1 MTPDSDCDALFI
13 GIDLGTSGCRA
24 VAIDSK
30 RDIVAEFST
39 ILPPPLRDG
48 AAVEQD
54 PIVWWD
60 ATKHTLSTLLASIP
74 KEHVRSIAIDGTS
87 GTVLLVDK
95 DGQPLGNALM
105 YNDSR
110 ATKEAEQIAHIAP
123 SDCAAHGSTSGL
135 AKFLW
140 LQKQDYAAQACWVLN
155 QADWIAG
162 KLTHCFGISDQ
173 NNCLKLGYDAIE
185 QCWPD
190 WLTKLDINLSC
201 LPGVY
206 TPGAPVATLS
216 ADVARAF
223 GLSEKV
229 KLMAGTTDS
238 TAAFIATGAHKPGEA
253 VTSLGSTLVLKVIS
267 DKPVFSPEY
276 GIYSQPLNDYW
287 LVGGGSNSGGAVLL
301 HYFSHEQLQT
311 MTAQL
316 QPATPTGLDYYP
328 LVSMGERFP
337 VNDAKLAAK
346 LTPRPD
352 NDVEF
357 FQAMLE
363 GIAKIE
369 LSGYQRLA
377 SLGVPFPDSI
387 RSVGGG
393 AKNRPWQ
400 QIRQRLLNVEFIDPP
415 YSEAA
420 YGAAL
425 LASGLR

>member
-1 MTPDSDCDALFI
+1 LTPDSGCDALFI

-24 VAIDSK
+24 VAIVSK
-30 RDIVAEFST
+30 RHVVAESST
-39 ILPPPLRDG
+39 ALPQPQRDC

-54 PIVWWD
+54 PLVWWD
-60 ATKHTLSTLLASIP
+60 ATKLTLSTLLAQIS
-74 KEHVRSIAIDGTS
+74 KDHVRSIAIDGTS
-87 GTVLLVDK
+87 GTVLLVGK
-95 DGQPLGNALM
+95 DGRPLGNALM
-105 YNDSR
+105 YNDGR
-110 ATKEAEQIAHIAP
+110 ATREAGQIARIAP
-123 SDCAAHGSTSGL
+123 ADSAAHGATSGL
-135 AKFLW
+135 AKLLW
-140 LQKQDYAAQACWVLN
+140 LQKQSYAAQACWVLN

-185 QCWPD
+185 QRWPD
-190 WLTKLDINLSC
+190 WLKNLDINLSC
-201 LPGVY
+201 LPEVY
-206 TPGAPVATLS
+206 TPGTPVATLS
-216 ADVARAF
+216 ADVASAF
-223 GLSEKV
+223 GLPETV

-276 GIYSQPLNDYW
+276 GIYSQPLNDHW

-301 HYFSHEQLQT
+301 HYFSHQQLQA
-311 MTAQL
+311 MTPQL

-328 LVSMGERFP
+328 LVSTGERFP

-346 LTPRPD
+346 LTPRPE
-352 NDVEF
+352 NDVAF
-357 FQAMLE
+357 FQGMLE

-369 LSGYQRLA
+369 LGGYQRLA

-393 AKNRPWQ
+393 AKNRAWQ
-400 QIRQRLLNVEFIDPP
+400 QIRQ
-415 YSEAA
+415 
-420 YGAAL
+420 
-425 LASGLR
+425 

>member
-1 MTPDSDCDALFI
+1 MTPECDDLFI
-13 GIDLGTSGCRA
+13 GVDLGTSGCRA

-30 RDIVAEFST
+30 RNIVAEFST
-39 ILPPPLRDG
+39 ELPPPRRDG

-54 PIVWWD
+54 PFVWWE
-60 ATKHTLSTLLASIP
+60 ATKHTLSSLLVLIP
-74 KEHVRSIAIDGTS
+74 KDTIRSIAIDGTS

-95 DGQPLGNALM
+95 NGQPLGNALM

-110 ATKEAEQIAHIAP
+110 AIHEAEQIARIAP
-123 SDCAAHGSTSGL
+123 PDSAVHGATSGL
-135 AKFLW
+135 AKYLW
-140 LQKQDYAAQACWVLN
+140 LQKQSYAAQACWVLN

-162 KLTHCFGISDQ
+162 KLTHCFGISDR

-185 QCWPD
+185 HLWPD
-190 WLTKLDINLSC
+190 WMKNLEINLSC
-201 LPGVY
+201 LPEVY

-223 GLSEKV
+223 GFPDKV

-267 DKPVFSPEY
+267 DKPVFSPEH
-276 GIYSQPLNDYW
+276 GIYSQPLNDHW

-301 HYFSHEQLQT
+301 HYFSHEQLQA
-311 MTAQL
+311 MTPQL

-337 VNDAKLAAK
+337 VNDARLAAK
-346 LTPRPD
+346 LTPRPE
-352 NDVEF
+352 NDVKF
-357 FQAMLE
+357 FQGILE

-393 AKNRPWQ
+393 AKNRAWQ
-400 QIRQRLLNVEFIDPP
+400 QIRQQLLNVEFIDPA

-425 LASGLR
+425 LASNLR